1 MSYIK
6 EKMATVGAGSSDIT
20 EAKTICDAMTTEQ
33 RDVLDCWHNNGFG
46 IPLKPA
52 YFEVAG
58 RLKRDYSEDDLI
70 VLGAYVSARR
80 NTEAY

>member
-1 MSYIK
+1 MSYLAQ
-6 EKMATVGAGSSDIT
+6 KMASVGAGASDIT

-52 YFEVAG
+52 YFEIAG
-58 RLKRDYSEDDLI
+58 ILKRDYTEDDLI
-70 VLGAYVSARR
+70 VLGAYVSAKR
-80 NTEAY
+80 NTEEY